1 MTRALTRANGIS
13 FAFKVRL
20 GCVIAVVAA
29 CYATGFGGFWL
40 GDDFANITSFYNREL
55 EGHLWPDMLAYF
67 ATGLSSVGSM
77 YRPFSMLNLAANYA
91 AAGVDYAGW
100 YLTSFTVHLANV
112 ALVALVVHRLALLCK
127 SDGSWSAPLA
137 ALLFGLAPTLAE
149 GVYWQSAR
157 ADAWVTLLSL
167 LAVRAWIGSGRSAW
181 LSLPPLTVALAFK
194 ESAALL
200 PLQLALLAYA
210 LPGKRLRAQWA
221 SLLLAFALLAAY
233 LGWRAYLFG
242 HVWGVYRAPSAANQ
256 ARNWSGFLGAFTS
269 VAPWWTELMAGSSTA
284 AAAYLCALGAV
295 LAISLAAVTDSRE
308 RAGTALALLLAS
320 GGMAFATVL
329 NLGGLPASGEGG
341 RLTYGPLAW
350 LALAIGVSCARAR
363 AGTGTAWAARIR
375 VVSLAAIVVA
385 CGVSAWTLTN
395 IMGLARGAQD
405 SMRLLARGLP
415 EWADT
420 HDGLTLLIVPERI
433 GPVAFGRN
441 GQGGLAMPP
450 FQSRPL
456 LHRVLPTLPAEIP
469 TRFGQLAGGL
479 ATRLAEESPS
489 RISADTL
496 PRLLQPAT
504 ARWPE
509 HYACWSLQRQQALE
523 MTLPQPV
530 SEHAWSGDLLEAV
543 RMTCGTMS

>member
-1 MTRALTRANGIS
+1 VIPALTHANGIS

-29 CYATGFGGFWL
+29 CYASGFGGFWL

-67 ATGLSSVGSM
+67 ATGLSTVGSM

-200 PLQLALLAYA
+200 PVQLALLAYA

-221 SLLLAFALLAAY
+221 SLLFAFALVAAY

-242 HVWGVYRAPSAANQ
+242 HVWAVYRAPSAANQ
-256 ARNWSGFLGAFTS
+256 ATNWSGFLGAFTS

-295 LAISLAAVTDSRE
+295 LAISLAAVMDSRE

-350 LALAIGVSCARAR
+350 LALAIGVSCAHAR
-363 AGTGTAWAARIR
+363 AGTGNAWAERIR
-375 VVSLAAIVVA
+375 VVSLAGIVVA
-385 CGVSAWTLTN
+385 CGVSAWTLTT

-405 SMRLLARGLP
+405 NMRLLARGLP

-433 GPVAFGRN
+433 GPIAFGRN
-441 GQGGLAMPP
+441 GQGGLVMPP

-469 TRFGQLAGGL
+469 TRYGQLAGGL

-509 HYACWSLQRQQALE
+509 HYACWSQQRQQVLE
-523 MTLPQPV
+523 ITLPRPV
-530 SEHAWSGDLLEAV
+530 SERVWSGDLLETV

>member
-1 MTRALTRANGIS
+1 VIPALTRANGVS

-29 CYATGFGGFWL
+29 CYASGFGGFWL

-55 EGHLWPDMLAYF
+55 EGHLWADMLAYF
-67 ATGLSSVGSM
+67 ATGLSKGGSM

-157 ADAWVTLLSL
+157 ADGWVTLLSL
-167 LAVRAWIGSGRSAW
+167 VAVRAWIGSGRSAW

-200 PLQLALLAYA
+200 PVQLALLAYA

-221 SLLLAFALLAAY
+221 SLLFAFTLMAAY

-242 HVWGVYRAPSAANQ
+242 HVWGVYGAPSAANQ
-256 ARNWSGFLGAFTS
+256 ETNWSGILGAFTS
-269 VAPWWTELMAGSSTA
+269 VAPWGTALMAGSPTA

-295 LAISLAAVTDSRE
+295 LAISLVAVTDSRE
-308 RAGTALALLLAS
+308 RAWTALALLLAS

-363 AGTGTAWAARIR
+363 VGIGTTSAARIR
-375 VVSLAAIVVA
+375 VVSLASIVVV
-385 CGVSAWTLTN
+385 CSVSAWILTT

-405 SMRLLARGLP
+405 NMRVLTRGLP
-415 EWADT
+415 GWAAM

-433 GPVAFGRN
+433 GPIAFARN
-441 GQGGLAMPP
+441 GQGGLVMPP

-456 LHRVLPTLPAEIP
+456 MHRVLPTLPAEIP
-469 TRFGQLAGGL
+469 TRYGQLNGGL
-479 ATRLAEESPS
+479 ATRLAEEPPA

-496 PRLLQPAT
+496 PRLLQPAM
-504 ARWPE
+504 ARWPD
-509 HYACWSLQRQQALE
+509 HYACWSQQRLQMLE
-523 MTLPQPV
+523 MTVPRPV
-530 SEHAWSGDLLEAV
+530 SEHVWSDDLLEAV
-543 RMTCGTMS
+543 RTTCGTMS

>member
-1 MTRALTRANGIS
+1 LTRANGVS
-13 FAFKVRL
+13 FVFKVRL
-20 GCVIAVVAA
+20 GCIIAVVAA
-29 CYATGFGGFWL
+29 CYANGFGGFWL

-55 EGHLWPDMLAYF
+55 EGHLWSDMLAYF
-67 ATGLSSVGSM
+67 ATGLSPVGSM
-77 YRPFSMLNLAANYA
+77 YRPLSMLSLAANYA

-157 ADAWVTLLSL
+157 ADAWVTLFSL

-200 PLQLALLAYA
+200 PVQLALLAYG

-221 SLLLAFALLAAY
+221 SLLFAFTLMAAY

-242 HVWGVYRAPSAANQ
+242 HVWSVYGAPSAADTQ
-256 ARNWSGFLGAFTS
+256 TNWPGFLAAFTS
-269 VAPWWTELMAGSSTA
+269 VASWWTELMAGSSTA
-284 AAAYLCALGAV
+284 AVVYLCALGAV
-295 LAISLAAVTDSRE
+295 LATSVVAVTDSRE
-308 RAGTALALLLAS
+308 RAWTALALLLAG

-341 RLTYGPLAW
+341 RLAYGPLAW

-363 AGTGTAWAARIR
+363 VGTGTAWEARIR
-375 VVSLAAIVVA
+375 VVFLASSIVA
-385 CGVSAWTLTN
+385 CIVSAWILTT
-395 IMGLARGAQD
+395 IMGSARGAQD
-405 SMRLLARGLP
+405 NMRLLTRGLP
-415 EWADT
+415 EWAAT
-420 HDGLTLLIVPERI
+420 HHGLTLLIVPDHV
-433 GPVAFGRN
+433 GPIVFGRN
-441 GQGGLAMPP
+441 GHGGLVMPP

-456 LHRVLPTLPAEIP
+456 MHRVLPTLPAEIP
-469 TRFGQLAGGL
+469 ARYGQLNGGL
-479 ATRLAEESPS
+479 ATRLAEEPP
-489 RISADTL
+489 
-496 PRLLQPAT
+496 PRSSTDALDRLRRPAV
-504 ARWPE
+504 ARWPDY
-509 HYACWSLQRQQALE
+509 YACWSQQRLQILE
-523 MTLPQPV
+523 MTVPRPV
-530 SEHAWSGDLLEAV
+530 SERVWSGDLLEAV
-543 RMTCGTMS
+543 RMTCGPMS